1 MSGLICLRRRSTDG
15 GSELNTTTVPRAA
28 MAWPCQR
35 SIYEAQL
42 TARTEPAKRGKA
54 TKTTEDHP

>member
-1 MSGLICLRRRSTDG
+1 M
-15 GSELNTTTVPRAA
+15 NTTTVPRAA